1 MRKEKDFYGLLSP
14 DGRLLYAN
22 EGSLDLLGAE
32 LKDVVGV
39 PFWETAWF
47 SYTPGMPEQIRGIAR
62 RVAET
67 GKTEVADLRVTLP
80 TGVIEVE
87 YSMRPIFDEYGSLV
101 ALRPEG
107 NRSVA
112 SHAINKREREVLA
125 WIAQGKTAEETA
137 IILGIS
143 RRTVEWHATNAR
155 NKIEASTIAHA
166 VAKAMKHGV
175 IGVVGAGMG
184 GVGVAAALESPILRK
199 FFRDLSEVVLL
210 IV

>member
-47 SYTPGMPEQIRGIAR
+47 SYTPGMPEQIRDIAR

-67 GKTEVADLRVTLP
+67 GQTEVADLRVILP
-80 TGVIEVE
+80 GGVIEVE
-87 YSMRPIFDEYGSLV
+87 YSMRAVFDEYGNLI

-107 NRSVA
+107 NRKVA
-112 SHAINKREREVLA
+112 AYAINRREREVLA

-143 RRTVEWHATNAR
+143 RRTVEWHAKNAR
-155 NKIEASTIAHA
+155 DKIDASNVTHA
-166 VAKAMKHGV
+166 VAKAVKNGM
-175 IGVVGAGMG
+175 ITIVGAGMS
-184 GVGVAAALESPILRK
+184 GVGIAAALESPILLRWLICL
-199 FFRDLSEVVLL
+199 RDNVLT
-210 IV
+210 V